1 MDLSPC
7 AFHDA
12 NRIQI
17 VCIYSVNCKVRPP
30 RIAEKLGAPVNLSRW
45 TGADMDWIQRCAGIN
60 LETWHAWSFMVSNP
74 ADANAS
80 WILVHCRG

>member
-7 AFHDA
+7 AFRDA

-45 TGADMDWIQRCAGIN
+45 TDADMDWIQRC
-60 LETWHAWSFMVSNP
+60 
-74 ADANAS
+74 
-80 WILVHCRG
+80 